1 MARPLV
7 SLLTDFGLRD
17 PSAAICRGVI
27 LSIAPEA
34 EVLDITHEV
43 PKYSIRDGAYVLW
56 CALPYLPVGSHVA
69 VVDPGVGTARRAVA
83 IRAARGD
90 VLVGPDNGL
99 LPPAAERL
107 GGAVAAHVLAAAAYR
122 LPTVSGS
129 FHGRDI
135 FAPAGAHLARGVPIE
150 ALGPSLP
157 VSDLVRLPIP
167 APRATAA
174 GLETS
179 VVYVDTFGNV
189 KWTALASDLT
199 AALGPLRPG
208 DGLCVELAGGG
219 LRSTSP
225 GSSPS
230 GPWWPE
236 RRCSSRTPTAG
247 SAWPWTRATP
257 QPATASRRTRSSPS
271 VAPEAEPGA
280 YLRPL
285 SAHGPE
291 RRQSLHA
298 CHAPSSRADPCLGGI
313 PRPRHGVGLLDRRDH
328 RRDRAPVGLVARAV
342 RLADRGLRLADRGLP
357 RTRARP
363 PPSRS
368 QTWADS
374 HA

>member
-27 LSIAPEA
+27 LSIAPET

-99 LPPAAERL
+99 LQPAAERL

-122 LPTVSGS
+122 LPTLSGS

-167 APRATAA
+167 APRTTAA

-199 AALGPLRPG
+199 AALGPLRAG
-208 DGLCVELAGGG
+208 DGLCVELAGGAAIDVPWVVTFGAVVAGAPLLYEDSYGRVCLAVDQGDAAARYG
-219 LRSTSP
+219 LAPDAVVTI
-225 GSSPS
+225 
-230 GPWWPE
+230 
-236 RRCSSRTPTAG
+236 RRA
-247 SAWPWTRATP
+247 
-257 QPATASRRTRSSPS
+257 
-271 VAPEAEPGA
+271 
-280 YLRPL
+280 
-285 SAHGPE
+285 
-291 RRQSLHA
+291 
-298 CHAPSSRADPCLGGI
+298 
-313 PRPRHGVGLLDRRDH
+313 
-328 RRDRAPVGLVARAV
+328 
-342 RLADRGLRLADRGLP
+342 
-357 RTRARP
+357 
-363 PPSRS
+363 
-368 QTWADS
+368 
-374 HA
+374 